1 METIQREN
9 LTETDLN
16 EIFENGTLNGII
28 VEWDEH
34 YTQVTLI
41 ED

>member
-1 METIQREN
+1 MTTIQRCD
-9 LTETDLN
+9 LKETDLN

-34 YTQVTLI
+34 YTQVTF
-41 ED
+41 EN

>member
-1 METIQREN
+1 MTTIQRCD